1 MAICGLMLTI
11 INNSEAESS
20 HEKSRIHK
28 PYFYFQEF
36 MNEFRTSK
44 LCAKVHTYR
53 HILTHVHNY
62 TSGERCHHF
71 QIFLWRG
78 GGKIWTTL
86 QKNGIIWNFSHP
98 FWCFKIQS
106 CLCRGFEEIDD
117 CLRYHNTP
125 SSHRPMPGQKFC
137 VEIGRK
143 NRIYLERA
151 EQYKSMLG

>member
-1 MAICGLMLTI
+1 MSNTKKYFLNSQIMAIGLILTI

-78 GGKIWTTL
+78 GGARFGPPCRRMESF
-86 QKNGIIWNFSHP
+86 GIFLILFGAS
-98 FWCFKIQS
+98 
-106 CLCRGFEEIDD
+106 
-117 CLRYHNTP
+117 RY
-125 SSHRPMPGQKFC
+125 RAVC
-137 VEIGRK
+137 VEDLK
-143 NRIYLERA
+143 
-151 EQYKSMLG
+151 K